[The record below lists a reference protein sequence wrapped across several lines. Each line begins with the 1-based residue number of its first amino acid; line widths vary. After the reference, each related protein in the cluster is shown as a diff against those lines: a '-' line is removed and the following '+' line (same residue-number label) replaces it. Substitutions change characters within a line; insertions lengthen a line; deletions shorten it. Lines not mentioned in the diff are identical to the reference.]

1 MYPFRSEA
9 IFDTVIPL
17 KMMTNAFY
25 LNLRLI
31 SKFIFSQPG

>member
-25 LNLRLI
+25 LNL
-31 SKFIFSQPG
+31 IFFGSQDI